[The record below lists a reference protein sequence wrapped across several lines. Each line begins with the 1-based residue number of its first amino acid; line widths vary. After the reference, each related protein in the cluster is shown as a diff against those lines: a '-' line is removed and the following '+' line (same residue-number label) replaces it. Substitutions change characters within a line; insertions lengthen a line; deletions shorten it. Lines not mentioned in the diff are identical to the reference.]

1 MRNQNRCGADSD
13 KKRGYR
19 TLRFYSYSYSV
30 IGAPCSIR
38 AAAGHVAIIIS
49 ISGYQPRPPAVL
61 RFGQVATATAA
72 AAATR
77 HKCLQTP
84 LTLAYSLIRLSSS
97 SSPCW
102 LLPLDL
108 PHA

>member
-49 ISGYQPRPPAVL
+49 ISGYQPRPPAVFAL
-61 RFGQVATATAA
+61 GRWRRRRRRRRRDTSVFK
-72 AAATR
+72 R
-77 HKCLQTP
+77 P
-84 LTLAYSLIRLSSS
+84 
-97 SSPCW
+97 
-102 LLPLDL
+102 
-108 PHA
+108 